1 MKKVASEHPPKQAI
15 DILTKEQGGELKAH
29 GAASLPRDRR
39 QVKYA
44 RQHQQVKDTN
54 PLYSIMLEC
63 KLAQGTSQIFVQDVK
78 AAPQPMCILSSEW
91 QLDDM
96 VRFLTKNHHFGV
108 LTADTTYNLGDFYVT
123 PLTYPHLMLQDVKT
137 GMAPLMLGPA
147 LIHQR
152 VDFTAFNYFASTLVG
167 CRRELRKILSF
178 GSDGD
183 KALVEAFTHN
193 FPNAIQLRCFIHF
206 KNNVQEKLK
215 EYGFAASVTSEFI
228 ADIFGKRVGNTFYA
242 GLVDSASLSEFDE
255 RFECLK
261 SVWDLREST
270 CMPTIEP
277 RFYNYFSQYQADVV
291 RYHMRKDLR
300 EASGLG
306 SPPTQFTTNG
316 SESINAALKR
326 KVNHKESAWPQF
338 NEHMKAHVESQR
350 EEIVRALSGR
360 GQYRLNPEFAHYGV
374 STQEWIKMRTD
385 QRQQVLEIFQKATL
399 PVHAQTSSVPEPEEV
414 PAVGLAQS
422 QDRHMSIRAEDSG
435 ITTIPHVT
443 LDALWVKAE
452 QILQSVNAIT
462 PAPGE
467 NKKARMVLSYSQAT
481 PHHVQTKSDGQYVCD
496 SACLQW
502 TSSQICSHTIA
513 AAESNGELASFL
525 QWYTKCAESPN
536 ISTLAMSGLPRGRG
550 KKGGKPKRQRAKQ
563 TRLPPR

>member
-1 MKKVASEHPPKQAI
+1 
-15 DILTKEQGGELKAH
+15 
-29 GAASLPRDRR
+29 
-39 QVKYA
+39 
-44 RQHQQVKDTN
+44 
-54 PLYSIMLEC
+54 
-63 KLAQGTSQIFVQDVK
+63 
-78 AAPQPMCILSSEW
+78 MCILPSEW

-96 VRFLTKNHHFGV
+96 VRFLTNNHRFGV

-137 GMAPLMLGPA
+137 GMSPLMLGPV

-206 KNNVQEKLK
+206 KRNVQEKLK

-291 RYHMRKDLR
+291 RYH
-300 EASGLG
+300 
-306 SPPTQFTTNG
+306 TQR
-316 SESINAALKR
+316 S
-326 KVNHKESAWPQF
+326 
-338 NEHMKAHVESQR
+338 
-350 EEIVRALSGR
+350 
-360 GQYRLNPEFAHYGV
+360 
-374 STQEWIKMRTD
+374 
-385 QRQQVLEIFQKATL
+385 
-399 PVHAQTSSVPEPEEV
+399 
-414 PAVGLAQS
+414 
-422 QDRHMSIRAEDSG
+422 
-435 ITTIPHVT
+435 
-443 LDALWVKAE
+443 
-452 QILQSVNAIT
+452 
-462 PAPGE
+462 
-467 NKKARMVLSYSQAT
+467 
-481 PHHVQTKSDGQYVCD
+481 
-496 SACLQW
+496 
-502 TSSQICSHTIA
+502 
-513 AAESNGELASFL
+513 
-525 QWYTKCAESPN
+525 
-536 ISTLAMSGLPRGRG
+536 
-550 KKGGKPKRQRAKQ
+550 
-563 TRLPPR
+563 